1 MLITIINICESFVGK
16 SKRCGIPFCCCRL
29 KFAFV
34 PGNVMRFLNTNQY
47 NNYFLIKDIGFTLAA
62 AYRQGDYLGRAA
74 GEFIIITKE
83 ILD

>member
-1 MLITIINICESFVGK
+1 
-16 SKRCGIPFCCCRL
+16 
-29 KFAFV
+29 
-34 PGNVMRFLNTNQY
+34 MRFLNTNQY